1 MPVSAQYMCWLAGE
15 FAALH
20 GLMAVD
26 IARRAYRTHD
36 TEGDEPGAEFWLAMS
51 ILVDD
56 VVRHRLDTERN
67 LSIH

>member
-1 MPVSAQYMCWLAGE
+1 VPVSAQYMCWLAGE

-20 GLMAVD
+20 GLLAVD
-26 IARRAYRTHD
+26 IARRAYRSHD
-36 TEGDEPGAEFWLAMS
+36 AEGDEPGAEFWFAMS

-56 VVRHRLDTERN
+56 VMHHGLDAERG

>member
-20 GLMAVD
+20 GLLAVD
-26 IARRAYRTHD
+26 IARRTYRSHD
-36 TEGDEPGAEFWLAMS
+36 SEGDELGAEFWFAMS
-51 ILVDD
+51 VLVDD
-56 VVRHRLDTERN
+56 VMRHRLDTGRG

>member
-20 GLMAVD
+20 GLLAVD
-26 IARRAYRTHD
+26 IARRAYRYHD
-36 TEGDEPGAEFWLAMS
+36 AEGDEPGAEFWFAMS

-56 VVRHRLDTERN
+56 VMHHGLDAERG

>member
-1 MPVSAQYMCWLAGE
+1 MCWLAGE

-20 GLMAVD
+20 GILAVD
-26 IARRAYRTHD
+26 IARRAYRCHD
-36 TEGDEPGAEFWLAMS
+36 VEGDELGAEFWFAMS

-56 VVRHRLDTERN
+56 VMRHRLDAEHR